1 MNRKNWDNIRYV
13 LAVAEKGSL
22 NAAAKALG
30 VTHVTVMRRVAAFE
44 ESYGLKIF
52 NKTSGGYTVAPEAEP
67 ILSVAR
73 NVEDAVYSVE
83 RTIHGAQDDVVGSIR
98 ITSTDTICQRLL
110 PAALRRVSLTYPK
123 LDVAL
128 LSTNSHH
135 DLSRLAADIAIRPTN
150 SLESGLSGVVAGN
163 LHFRL
168 YSSDTDPDRWIGM
181 KGGLLRSKPAEWIA
195 KHVPKESIVHE
206 ADSFLVLQEMIANG
220 IGIAFLPSFL
230 GDNDPRLHQV
240 TSGPEDMFVPVW
252 IATQEELSENFRY
265 LAIRE
270 ILVDE
275 LRSNL
280 EIKA

>member
-1 MNRKNWDNIRYV
+1 M

-22 NAAAKALG
+22 NAAAKDLG

-52 NKTSGGYTVAPEAEP
+52 NKTAGGYTVAPEAEP

-83 RTIHGAQDDVVGSIR
+83 RTIHGAQDDVAGSIR

-110 PAALRRVSLTYPK
+110 PAALRRVSQTYPK

-135 DLSRLAADIAIRPTN
+135 DLSRLAADIAIRPTKA
-150 SLESGLSGVVAGN
+150 LESGLSGVVAGN
-163 LHFRL
+163 LYFRL
-168 YSSDTDPDRWIGM
+168 YSAEPEPDRWIGM

-230 GDNDPRLHQV
+230 GDTDPRLHQV
-240 TSGPEDMFVPVW
+240 TSGPEDLFVPVW

>member
-1 MNRKNWDNIRYV
+1 MNSKNWDNIRYV

-22 NAAAKALG
+22 NAAAKDLG

-52 NKTSGGYTVAPEAEP
+52 NKTAGGYSVAPEAEP

-73 NVEDAVYSVE
+73 RVEDAVYSVE
-83 RTIHGAQDDVVGSIR
+83 RTIHGAQDDVAGKIR

-110 PAALRRVSLTYPK
+110 PTALRRVSRTYPK
-123 LDVAL
+123 LNVTL

-135 DLSRLAADIAIRPTN
+135 DLSRLAADIAIRPTIA
-150 SLESGLSGVVAGN
+150 LENGLSGVVAGN

-168 YSSDTDPDRWIGM
+168 YSAEPEPDGWIGM
-181 KGGLLRSKPAEWIA
+181 KGGLMRSKPAEWIA
-195 KHVPKESIVHE
+195 RHVPKEHIVHE
-206 ADSFLVLQEMIANG
+206 ADSFLVLQEMVANG
-220 IGIAFLPSFL
+220 IGVSFLPSFL
-230 GDNDPRLHQV
+230 GDNDPRLHHV
-240 TSGPEDMFVPVW
+240 TSGPEDLFVPVW

-265 LAIRE
+265 RAIRE

-275 LRSNL
+275 LGSNL
-280 EIKA
+280 KIKG